1 MFFFHFREKKKEKKT
16 FRDVVEKFMAVF
28 FMDI

>member
-16 FRDVVEKFMAVF
+16 FRDVEKFMAVF